1 MRKDDD
7 FDDLLLYEAGL
18 DEDGFDYWV
27 LFGDKERRERAEREA
42 RKARKQRRRV
52 KRKQPKKEL
61 SPGAAIFFLLLAI
74 FLIIGAGV
82 R

>member
-1 MRKDDD
+1 MKRHKDDPI
-7 FDDLLLYEAGL
+7 DDLIWYEAAM

-52 KRKQPKKEL
+52 NNTQFSLPAML
-61 SPGAAIFFLLLAI
+61 FLVLLGLVLVAI
-74 FLIIGAGV
+74 AG

>member
-1 MRKDDD
+1 MKRHKDDPI
-7 FDDLLLYEAGL
+7 DDLIWYEAAM

-27 LFGDKERRERAEREA
+27 LFGDKERREREAREA
-42 RKARKQRRRV
+42 KKRQRRAVV
-52 KRKQPKKEL
+52 KPKKEL

>member
-1 MRKDDD
+1 MRKRRDDPI
-7 FDDLLLYEAGL
+7 DDLIWYEAAL

-52 KRKQPKKEL
+52 NHTQFSLPVML
-61 SPGAAIFFLLLAI
+61 FFVLLGFILVVI
-74 FLIIGAGV
+74 AG

>member
-1 MRKDDD
+1 MKRHKDDPI
-7 FDDLLLYEAGL
+7 DDLIWYEAAL

-52 KRKQPKKEL
+52 NNKPHGEL
-61 SPGAAIFFLLLAI
+61 NLPAMLFLVLLGLVLVAI
-74 FLIIGAGV
+74 AG

>member
-7 FDDLLLYEAGL
+7 FDDLIWYEAGL

-42 RKARKQRRRV
+42 RKQRRRV
-52 KRKQPKKEL
+52 NTQPQGTL
-61 SPGAAIFFLLLAI
+61 TAPVAAFFILLGFILVAI
-74 FLIIGAGV
+74 AG

>member
-27 LFGDKERRERAEREA
+27 LFGVKERRERAEREA
-42 RKARKQRRRV
+42 RKQRRRV
-52 KRKQPKKEL
+52 NTKPQGEL
-61 SPGAAIFFLLLAI
+61 TAPVAAFF
-74 FLIIGAGV
+74 IILGIILVCIAG

>member
-7 FDDLLLYEAGL
+7 FDDLIWYEAGL

-27 LFGDKERRERAEREA
+27 LFGDKERRERAERE
-42 RKARKQRRRV
+42 ARKQRRRV